1 MKKPDFSREPIILDG
16 KECWNVGKDP
26 EGKEVFYHKNGF
38 IKLKNGLLEHG
49 KNIDENG
56 NFVKEGKKKDG
67 EKA

>member
-1 MKKPDFSREPIILDG
+1 MKKPDFSREPIILDK
-16 KECWNVGKDP
+16 KECWNVGRDP

-38 IKLKNGLLEHG
+38 IKLKNGVLEHG

>member
-1 MKKPDFSREPIILDG
+1 MKKPDLSREPIILDG
-16 KECWNVGKDP
+16 KKCWNVGKDP
-26 EGKEVFYHKNGF
+26 EGKEVFYHEKGY
-38 IKLKNGLLEHG
+38 IKLKNGVLEHG